1 MSLEYRF
8 LSEDMMPEIFRT
20 FMEAFSDYA
29 LDMSYMTE
37 KSMYNRFVK
46 NGTDFESSVGV
57 FNGAKMSGFTMIGID
72 NWKNS
77 LAAFDVGTGIIK
89 EYRGKGIARK
99 MFDHAVPL
107 LKEKGVNKFYLEVLQ
122 ENEPAIK
129 AYEKTGFRIAK
140 EFDCYKLVLDSPDL
154 ETNPSPFIEI
164 METGINEIT
173 HFKDFL
179 DWEPSWENSLNAI
192 TRIRGEIYLFKAVY
206 EGTDAGILAYYLG
219 LNWIMILVVGRSF
232 RRKGIASSLLKHLL
246 SNNFIKEPE
255 VKLINVE
262 STDPGMKQFLR
273 NKSFEIYVKQYEME
287 LTIR

>member
-1 MSLEYRF
+1 MPLEYRF

-37 KSMYNRFVK
+37 QSMYNRFVK

-57 FNGAKMSGFTMIGID
+57 FNGTKMAGFTMIGID

-77 LAAFDVGTGIIK
+77 LSAFDVGTGIVK

-107 LKEKGVNKFYLEVLQ
+107 LKEKGVNEFYLEVLQ

-129 AYEKTGFRIAK
+129 AYEKTGFRIVR
-140 EFDCYKLVLDSPDL
+140 EFDCYKLVLGSPDL
-154 ETNPSPFIEI
+154 EIVQSPLIEI
-164 METGINEIT
+164 TEFDKNEIT
-173 HFKDFL
+173 HFNDFL

-192 TRIRGEIYLFKAVY
+192 TRIRDEIYLFKAVY
-206 EGTDAGILAYYLG
+206 EGSDAGILAYYPG
-219 LNWIMILVVGRSF
+219 LNWIMTLVVGRQF

-246 SNNFIKEPE
+246 CNDIIKEPE

-262 STDPGMKQFLR
+262 STDLGMKQFLS

-287 LTIR
+287 LTIM